1 MIEVSER
8 IVTIFGGSR
17 CSESDAEYEQARK
30 VGELLAKSGF
40 TICTGGY
47 LGVMEAASRG
57 ARENGGRVL
66 GIVMN
71 QFKAEPNRYLTDKVA
86 TPHFYERLQRL
97 ITRSVGF
104 VAIRGGMGTVT
115 ELSLVWNKI
124 QTKVIGPRPLV
135 LLGDCWPPVVKQWQ
149 ESLAVSDSDLAVLD
163 FAQTPEQAV
172 GIIKAK
178 SHWFATQVISFIVK
192 VGMVAGVGLEPTKP
206 SPYQR
211 TLSDTLIRASDFAPP
226 TDRG

>member
-1 MIEVSER
+1 MPERTER

-17 CSESDAEYEQARK
+17 CDAKLLEYGQAYQ
-30 VGELLAKSGF
+30 VGSLLAEKGY

-57 ARENGGRVL
+57 ARERGGRVL

-86 TPHFYERLQRL
+86 TPHFYERLQQL

-104 VAIRGGMGTVT
+104 IAVRGGMGTVT

-124 QTKVIGPRPLV
+124 QTRVIGPRPLV
-135 LLGDCWPPVVKQWQ
+135 LLGECWPPIVREWQ
-149 ESLAVSDSDLAVLD
+149 KHLVVSDEDVAALD
-163 FAQTPEQAV
+163 FAGSPEEAV
-172 GIIKAK
+172 AIINEK
-178 SHWFATQVISFIVK
+178 SQ
-192 VGMVAGVGLEPTKP
+192 GVT
-206 SPYQR
+206 
-211 TLSDTLIRASDFAPP
+211 
-226 TDRG
+226 